1 MGSQQPFEWSACCR
15 YCQGHFNISVHNSLS
30 GLPDAGIASSEE
42 SDTENCVL
50 VAGNWR
56 RRTDQ
61 HPIHLHSPVS
71 MVMIS
76 RSHRV
81 YDKARKWVMDI
92 IINRLGSELIA
103 VQRHH
108 SGLPL
113 SVRHVWLA
121 GIDGKCNSRRGQSTH
136 KLKGHEI
143 TWECE
148 RWIRASWLCVLTV
161 QNYVSALDLHNDP
174 KLASLSELMLIALT
188 SSVV

>member
-1 MGSQQPFEWSACCR
+1 
-15 YCQGHFNISVHNSLS
+15 
-30 GLPDAGIASSEE
+30 
-42 SDTENCVL
+42 
-50 VAGNWR
+50 
-56 RRTDQ
+56 
-61 HPIHLHSPVS
+61 

-81 YDKARKWVMDI
+81 YDKARKWVLDI
-92 IINRLGSELIA
+92 FINRLGSELIA

-108 SGLPL
+108 KQIKEIKDNRADIHMR
-113 SVRHVWLA
+113 VRWA
-121 GIDGKCNSRRGQSTH
+121 SEGKCKSRRGQSTH

-148 RWIRASWLCVLTV
+148 RWIRTSWLCVLTV